1 LTGDWRLAADIIFIV
16 CGTLAM
22 ILNIVLSMNARDIV
36 IIRPIV
42 RYPVNNVNAYPM
54 STTNTTYVVTS
65 PAVYPVATQ
74 QTVYQMPV
82 ATYPANNNM
91 NNGAVVYQTHGYP
104 PMQQQ
109 QQQPV
114 YYAQTNPPAY
124 TTSNNPAVY

>member
-1 LTGDWRLAADIIFIV
+1 
-16 CGTLAM
+16 M
-22 ILNIVLSMNARDIV
+22 ILNIVLSMNAKDIV

-82 ATYPANNNM
+82 ATYPNNNM

-104 PMQQQ
+104 AMQQQ